1 MTFQNFLSRVPKW
14 NQTIIDTEKTRI
26 CETSGCTYL
35 EELVTCVHIIQLK
48 VLTCVRVGQK
58 QKKIDIDVPSV
69 STFIHKIYIHVARA
83 VYTNI
88 YLFEKNVVPLQV
100 QKNNREVELII
111 KECIL
116 TAIRES
122 VPVETILRAY
132 IDETEE
138 QHVEVTEVEEQL
150 PEPEP
155 EPEPVIVKPE
165 PVIVKPVEPVIVKP
179 VAIEPIRP
187 IEPVRAIE
195 PSKPDSKIS
204 FSDSDL
210 MVDLS
215 GITSVVNA
223 PKDEETLAKRV
234 STMDMGG
241 DDDDDEEGERLSIGD
256 SISLDIMDI
265 NDISPPPKINLKA
278 PPVLEF
284 EVLH

>member
-1 MTFQNFLSRVPKW
+1 
-14 NQTIIDTEKTRI
+14 
-26 CETSGCTYL
+26 
-35 EELVTCVHIIQLK
+35 
-48 VLTCVRVGQK
+48 
-58 QKKIDIDVPSV
+58 
-69 STFIHKIYIHVARA
+69 
-83 VYTNI
+83 
-88 YLFEKNVVPLQV
+88 
-100 QKNNREVELII
+100 
-111 KECIL
+111 
-116 TAIRES
+116 
-122 VPVETILRAY
+122 LRAY